1 MKKIIFA
8 AMLASISAI
17 AFAEVT
23 LFGGQ
28 PQMVY
33 ELEHER
39 GANNSSRSNAVT
51 VYPGIRW
58 KEGWINQAELML
70 THEHEVEYA
79 DGDVERANNQKFAV
93 RVKKNVQ
100 FTEHFG
106 GFFRT
111 LVGHKFKTE
120 GSYNYGYVEP
130 ALTYEIGPVT
140 LYSGYRIVRAF
151 SGGHTNDYD
160 LLRLGPGWEIDE
172 HHEVELRYARAWD
185 SVTRAKRSDAV
196 EIEYTYHY

>member
-8 AMLASISAI
+8 AMLASMSATT
-17 AFAEVT
+17 FAEVT
-23 LFGGQ
+23 LWGGQ

-39 GANNSSRSNAVT
+39 AANQGGRSNALT

-111 LVGHKFKTE
+111 LVGHKFQAQ

-140 LYSGYRIVRAF
+140 FYSGYRVIRAF
-151 SGGHTNDYD
+151 SNGHVNDYD
-160 LLRLGPGWEIDE
+160 LLRFGPGWEINE
-172 HHEVELRYARAWD
+172 HHEVEFRYARAWD
-185 SVTRAKRSDAV
+185 AVTREKRSEAV
-196 EIEYTYHY
+196 EIEYTYRY